1 MYCDKVDSMTCG
13 VESGCGDDTE
23 VIERHA
29 KQSGSGRRGA
39 ANQSSRSLT
48 IPRRVLDSIISKSRV
63 QVSHIWV
70 VVNYIVFSFAL
81 CDVNAI
87 APTT

>member
-23 VIERHA
+23 VRERHA

-39 ANQSSRSLT
+39 ANQSSRSMT
-48 IPRRVLDSIISKSRV
+48 IPRRVLNPIIHKSKAQGSDLWMAPV
-63 QVSHIWV
+63 EL
-70 VVNYIVFSFAL
+70 FLAL
-81 CDVNAI
+81 CEVDAI
-87 APTT
+87 ASTT